1 MKNESSDRNRQSAAD
16 FKRQSRAALEN
27 IRGRRRIFDR
37 KALRI
42 VKPGKEP
49 CRKHM
54 KAAPQPRRIPLRAA
68 LEAATPAND
77 PANLNLPL
85 AASPR
90 VGHIGP
96 TELWPSG

>member
-1 MKNESSDRNRQSAAD
+1 
-16 FKRQSRAALEN
+16 
-27 IRGRRRIFDR
+27 
-37 KALRI
+37 
-42 VKPGKEP
+42 
-49 CRKHM
+49 M
-54 KAAPQPRRIPLRAA
+54 KAAPQPHRIRLRTA